1 MRQVKKTL
9 ISTTIAATALIAF
22 PLAAMAYEGTPGD
35 FMQISQLLAKYSQDI
50 NTGDGDAEAMNFTP
64 DGVWEDPGMC
74 LIGRAE
80 IADRLGGHHPGGI
93 PGKDLKDYHQA
104 ELGPIVYQDKNHAT
118 VHSYVEIFRQGG
130 GGTPG
135 GVGITGTYDDKL
147 VRVSGKWKFAYRFVQ
162 RANKNPPV
170 DCPPR
175 QAAGFKWGQWPE
187 LN

>member
-22 PLAAMAYEGTPGD
+22 PLAAMSYEGRPDD

-93 PGKDLKDYHQA
+93 PGKDLKD
-104 ELGPIVYQDKNHAT
+104 
-118 VHSYVEIFRQGG
+118 
-130 GGTPG
+130 
-135 GVGITGTYDDKL
+135 
-147 VRVSGKWKFAYRFVQ
+147 
-162 RANKNPPV
+162 
-170 DCPPR
+170 
-175 QAAGFKWGQWPE
+175 
-187 LN
+187 